1 MDIYRWLLFGHLFGV
16 VAMVT
21 GWAIYVASV
30 DSLRRAQSVAQVRTL
45 VGQATVGERILAGGG
60 LLLIG
65 FGVTLVVKFYDFS
78 QPWIV
83 GALGLVVVQGLL
95 GAALVGPRTHRVQAA
110 LKDVPDGP
118 LTAELAALARDRLL
132 HLANRA
138 SIPVLVDI
146 EFLMTLKPDT
156 PEILLSLAGVV
167 IVAFVLCWPIRG
179 DRPRPAPPLP
189 TAPRA

>member
-45 VGQATVGERILAGGG
+45 AGLATVGERILAGGG

-110 LKDVPDGP
+110 LRSAPEGP
-118 LTAELAALARDRLL
+118 ATEELAALARDRLL

-138 SIPVLVDI
+138 SIPVLIDI

-156 PEILLSLAGVV
+156 PNILFSLAVV
-167 IVAFVLCWPIRG
+167 AVAALVLCWPILTE
-179 DRPRPAPPLP
+179 RPRSAPPLP
-189 TAPRA
+189 TAPPA